1 MYFGYNI
8 LYLTPSLSEENK
20 KKTEKEYMT
29 TRADNLVY
37 QLGARSKLFNSL
49 KSLINIWL
57 MKYNVTRKCTICLP
71 NLSTF
76 TNIQLSGSLFLIGE
90 WVVLP
95 AIISQ
100 VTTYPTS
107 ININTQKV
115 YIIYTGPV
123 CFASSKNQPIFK
135 KLGF

>member
-1 MYFGYNI
+1 
-8 LYLTPSLSEENK
+8 
-20 KKTEKEYMT
+20 MT
-29 TRADNLVY
+29 TRADNLLY

-57 MKYNVTRKCTICLP
+57 MKYNVTSKCTICLP

-123 CFASSKNQPIFK
+123 CFPSSKNHQETWLLMLSCIHTPLGK
-135 KLGF
+135 KIKNLTKS